1 MIISKSLSYKHGKIG
16 FQHRLYD
23 SLKLNK
29 GYKLLCNLFSSIH
42 FLPILSLI
50 KLQLA

>member
-16 FQHRLYD
+16 FQHRLFD

-29 GYKLLCNLFSSIH
+29 SYKLLCNLFSLIR
-42 FLPILSLI
+42 FLHILGLI
-50 KLQLA
+50 KLELA